1 MQKPEKLDLESSV
14 NSECLGEPEPFR
26 ILPLGMILTLISGLV
41 AILVTALSS
50 EPVNPE
56 PSSTVS
62 NLEWFSTPIPNL
74 KPPSI
79 VSPSPKSSTPLMME
93 NLISVSDVKST
104 NRIQNLENFNF
115 DQQEPIQRND
125 LGANINILIPDSPI
139 LTIEKNESQF
149 QLENPG
155 ITNIAEIG
163 MTPLN
168 LMANRPQYQMIAQPS
183 SEVQSAPSVPDVAEV
198 DGINLTLKEVIFLA
212 LENNRTIKNQYL
224 ERIVERQ
231 ELAVA
236 EDKFNPDFTPS
247 LSIGWDNTTQ
257 GNLTTM
263 NRGLKLSAKVL
274 VKIPTGGVLNLE
286 WEGQRQQ
293 ENYQGSGSS
302 DQDVLRQNLALV
314 FNQPLLRGAG
324 ETVNRAPIEIARIQE
339 TINLLNLKSI
349 LINKITEIIIAYRD
363 LLRAQEQ
370 VKIEKQ
376 SLKTAQ
382 EQVETTKVLIQAGRL
397 PRTELITVQTRVANQ
412 ALSLL
417 SAQNNLKKQQ
427 LNLLELLD
435 IDQEVNIVA
444 SENLDIQLTP
454 FNPDELKQLG
464 LENQPSYLQAKLKL
478 EQSKMDLI
486 VAENNRRWNI
496 DLSTV
501 VRHQPAP
508 DIIENQTDLR
518 AGLVLSK
525 TLGDRTLEQNFQR
538 SRVKVLQ
545 AENDLI
551 EAGQNIVIDLK
562 KSLQDIDVAR
572 KRVELS
578 RQATQLAEEQLQNEV
593 EKVKLGAGESSLV
606 NLVQFQ
612 SDLTQA
618 QNDELN
624 AKIEYVNTL
633 TNLYQSLGIT
643 LDQFGITLEQ
653 QPIKNND

>member
-478 EQSKMDLI
+478 EQSKMNLI

-551 EAGQNIVIDLK
+551 EAGQNIEIDLK

>member
-478 EQSKMDLI
+478 EQSKMNLI

-538 SRVKVLQ
+538 SRVNVLQ

-551 EAGQNIVIDLK
+551 EAGQNIEIDLK

>member
-14 NSECLGEPEPFR
+14 NSECLGEPEPFI

-551 EAGQNIVIDLK
+551 EAGQNIEIDLK

>member
-1 MQKPEKLDLESSV
+1 M
-14 NSECLGEPEPFR
+14 
-26 ILPLGMILTLISGLV
+26 
-41 AILVTALSS
+41 
-50 EPVNPE
+50 
-56 PSSTVS
+56 
-62 NLEWFSTPIPNL
+62 
-74 KPPSI
+74 
-79 VSPSPKSSTPLMME
+79 
-93 NLISVSDVKST
+93 
-104 NRIQNLENFNF
+104 
-115 DQQEPIQRND
+115 
-125 LGANINILIPDSPI
+125 
-139 LTIEKNESQF
+139 
-149 QLENPG
+149 
-155 ITNIAEIG
+155 
-163 MTPLN
+163 
-168 LMANRPQYQMIAQPS
+168 
-183 SEVQSAPSVPDVAEV
+183 
-198 DGINLTLKEVIFLA
+198 
-212 LENNRTIKNQYL
+212 
-224 ERIVERQ
+224 
-231 ELAVA
+231 
-236 EDKFNPDFTPS
+236 
-247 LSIGWDNTTQ
+247 
-257 GNLTTM
+257 
-263 NRGLKLSAKVL
+263 
-274 VKIPTGGVLNLE
+274 
-286 WEGQRQQ
+286 
-293 ENYQGSGSS
+293 
-302 DQDVLRQNLALV
+302 

-478 EQSKMDLI
+478 EQSKMNLI

-551 EAGQNIVIDLK
+551 EAGQNIEIDLK

>member
-93 NLISVSDVKST
+93 NLMSVSDVKST

-551 EAGQNIVIDLK
+551 EAGQNIEIDLK

>member
-538 SRVKVLQ
+538 SRVNVLQ

-551 EAGQNIVIDLK
+551 EAGQNIEIDLK

>member
-551 EAGQNIVIDLK
+551 EAGQNIEIDLK

>member
-93 NLISVSDVKST
+93 NLMSVSDVKST

-538 SRVKVLQ
+538 SRVNVLQ

-551 EAGQNIVIDLK
+551 EAGQNIEIDLK